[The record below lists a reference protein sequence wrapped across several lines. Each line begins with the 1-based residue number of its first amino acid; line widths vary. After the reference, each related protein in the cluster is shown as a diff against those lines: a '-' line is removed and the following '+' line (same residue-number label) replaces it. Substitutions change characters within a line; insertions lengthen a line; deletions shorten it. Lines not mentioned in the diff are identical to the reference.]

1 MANLMPEV
9 AKLLGVEIGEEFII
23 QNADRKETVVLALD
37 GFHVI
42 QPNDVLGPDHGKLL
56 IKVLQGLYEVV
67 KLPWEPKVGDK
78 YYAIASTNNKKPY
91 ISLYI
96 WRGFVV
102 DYTLWKLEMIYR
114 TEEEARAHMAEDYK
128 RLTGKPLD
136 SSWVATESLA
146 SHCVNV
152 KSLNSLN
159 SLSGR

>member
-1 MANLMPEV
+1 MAKNLMPEV
-9 AKLLGVEIGEEFII
+9 AALLGVEIGEEFII
-23 QNADRKETVVLALD
+23 QNADRKENVVLAMD

-56 IKVLQGLYEVV
+56 SKVLQGLYEVV

-78 YYAIASTNNKKPY
+78 YYAIASTDNRKPY

-114 TEEEARAHMAEDYK
+114 TEEEARAHMEEDYK
-128 RLTGKPLD
+128 RLTGEPL
-136 SSWVATESLA
+136 SKEVE
-146 SHCVNV
+146 VFNYG
-152 KSLNSLN
+152 KI
-159 SLSGR
+159 

>member
-1 MANLMPEV
+1 MAKNLMSEV
-9 AKLLGVEIGEEFII
+9 AKMLGVEIGEEFII
-23 QNADRKETVVLALD
+23 QNADRKETVVLAMD

-56 IKVLQGLYEVV
+56 SKVLQGLYEVV

-78 YYAIASTNNKKPY
+78 YYAIASTDNKKPY

-114 TEEEARAHMAEDYK
+114 TEEEARAHMEEDYK
-128 RLTGKPLD
+128 RLTGE
-136 SSWVATESLA
+136 T
-146 SHCVNV
+146 
-152 KSLNSLN
+152 
-159 SLSGR
+159 LSKEVEV

>member
-1 MANLMPEV
+1 MAKNLMPEV
-9 AKLLGVEIGEEFII
+9 AALLGVEIGEEFII
-23 QNADRKETVVLALD
+23 QNADRKENVVLAMD

-56 IKVLQGLYEVV
+56 SKVLQGLYEVV

-114 TEEEARAHMAEDYK
+114 TEEEARAHMEEDYE
-128 RLTGKPLD
+128 RLTGKPL
-136 SSWVATESLA
+136 VAVE
-146 SHCVNV
+146 
-152 KSLNSLN
+152 
-159 SLSGR
+159 

>member
-1 MANLMPEV
+1 MAKNLMPEV
-9 AKLLGVEIGEEFII
+9 AALLGVEIGEEFII
-23 QNADRKETVVLALD
+23 QNADRKETVVLAMD

-56 IKVLQGLYEVV
+56 SKVLQGLYEVV

-78 YYAIASTNNKKPY
+78 YYAIASTDNKKPY

-114 TEEEARAHMAEDYK
+114 TEEEARAHMEEDYE
-128 RLTGKPLD
+128 RLTGKPL
-136 SSWVATESLA
+136 SKEVE
-146 SHCVNV
+146 V
-152 KSLNSLN
+152 LNY
-159 SLSGR
+159 GKI

>member
-1 MANLMPEV
+1 MAKNLMPEV
-9 AKLLGVEIGEEFII
+9 AALLGVEIGEEFII
-23 QNADRKETVVLALD
+23 QNADRKENVVLAMD

-56 IKVLQGLYEVV
+56 SKVLQGLYEVV

-78 YYAIASTNNKKPY
+78 YYAIASTDNKKPY

-114 TEEEARAHMAEDYK
+114 TEEEARAHMEEDYE
-128 RLTGKPLD
+128 RLTGKPL
-136 SSWVATESLA
+136 SKEVE
-146 SHCVNV
+146 V
-152 KSLNSLN
+152 LNY
-159 SLSGR
+159 GKI

>member
-1 MANLMPEV
+1 MTKNLMPEV
-9 AKLLGVEIGEEFII
+9 AALLGVEIGEEFII

-56 IKVLQGLYEVV
+56 SKVLQGLYEA
-67 KLPWEPKVGDK
+67 KEKPWEPKVGDK
-78 YYAIASTNNKKPY
+78 YYAIAYTDNRKPY

-114 TEEEARAHMAEDYK
+114 TEEEARAHMEEDYE
-128 RLTGKPLD
+128 RLTGKPL
-136 SSWVATESLA
+136 SKEVE
-146 SHCVNV
+146 V
-152 KSLNSLN
+152 LNY
-159 SLSGR
+159 GKI

>member
-1 MANLMPEV
+1 MAKNLMSEV
-9 AKLLGVEIGEEFII
+9 AALLGVEIGEEFII
-23 QNADRKETVVLALD
+23 ENADRKETVVLAMD

-56 IKVLQGLYEVV
+56 SKVLQGLYEVV

-78 YYAIASTNNKKPY
+78 YYAIASTDNKKPY

-114 TEEEARAHMAEDYK
+114 TEEEARAHMEEDYK
-128 RLTGKPLD
+128 RLTGE
-136 SSWVATESLA
+136 T
-146 SHCVNV
+146 
-152 KSLNSLN
+152 
-159 SLSGR
+159 LSKEVEVFNYGKI

>member
-1 MANLMPEV
+1 MAKNLMPEV
-9 AKLLGVEIGEEFII
+9 AALLGVEIGEEFII
-23 QNADRKETVVLALD
+23 QNADRKENVVLAMD

-56 IKVLQGLYEVV
+56 SKVLQGLYEVV

-78 YYAIASTNNKKPY
+78 YYAIASTDNKKPY

-114 TEEEARAHMAEDYK
+114 TEEEAWAHMEEDYK
-128 RLTGKPLD
+128 RLTGE
-136 SSWVATESLA
+136 T
-146 SHCVNV
+146 
-152 KSLNSLN
+152 
-159 SLSGR
+159 LSKEVEV